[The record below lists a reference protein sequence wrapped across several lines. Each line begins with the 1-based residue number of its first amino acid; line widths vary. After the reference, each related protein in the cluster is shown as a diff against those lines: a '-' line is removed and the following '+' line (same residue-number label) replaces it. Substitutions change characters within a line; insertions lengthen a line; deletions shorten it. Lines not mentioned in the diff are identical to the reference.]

1 MKPAAWAVHL
11 LTASGAAFGFA
22 AAVAAGK
29 GDWRMLYICLG
40 IALVIDGI
48 DGPIA
53 RRLNVRRRLP
63 WFDGAALDF
72 VVDYTNYVF
81 VPALALALCGL
92 LTEPFATAA
101 GIVVAVIGALYFAD
115 TRMKTPSQAFRGFP
129 AIWNVLIFLLMVFRL
144 PEWVTLAVIIAA
156 ALLTFAPVE
165 FIHPVRVQ
173 RLRPLTLAMTFLWGA
188 LAIWAVVDDLNP
200 GPAVLAAL
208 AVTSI
213 YLGGIG
219 AFLQYTRNRALA
231 LTMRTSEGAERP
243 DGLD

>member
-1 MKPAAWAVHL
+1 
-11 LTASGAAFGFA
+11 
-22 AAVAAGK
+22 
-29 GDWRMLYICLG
+29 
-40 IALVIDGI
+40 
-48 DGPIA
+48 
-53 RRLNVRRRLP
+53 
-63 WFDGAALDF
+63 
-72 VVDYTNYVF
+72 
-81 VPALALALCGL
+81 
-92 LTEPFATAA
+92 
-101 GIVVAVIGALYFAD
+101 
-115 TRMKTPSQAFRGFP
+115 
-129 AIWNVLIFLLMVFRL
+129 
-144 PEWVTLAVIIAA
+144 
-156 ALLTFAPVE
+156 VE